1 MHLKVLVRMR
11 KSVVRYQRGNVR
23 ELGRLRFQEFFACR
37 NIEEQ
42 ITNGNRGP
50 RRYSRLFNFE
60 QLASSNLNST
70 AGRVICL
77 PGFKAEP
84 RDRGDRGQC
93 LSAKSQSIDVQQIVG
108 IMNLRG
114 GMALEGEHGVVM
126 PHATAVVDDA
136 YQFPA
141 ATFDFD
147 TNAGCA
153 RIQRIFKKFF
163 DDRSWTLDNLAGSN
177 LVSDVV
183 GEYANAAHR
192 GQRTTESAAAVQK
205 PFHHGDTE
213 STEED

>member
-1 MHLKVLVRMR
+1 MCCHWRCRQQIVRRRMHLKVLVRMR

-84 RDRGDRGQC
+84 RQRRSRAVPLREIPEYRCSADRRHRE
-93 LSAKSQSIDVQQIVG
+93 SS
-108 IMNLRG
+108 RW
-114 GMALEGEHGVVM
+114 HG
-126 PHATAVVDDA
+126 
-136 YQFPA
+136 
-141 ATFDFD
+141 
-147 TNAGCA
+147 A
-153 RIQRIFKKFF
+153 RRRAWHRHGPC
-163 DDRSWTLDNLAGSN
+163 RS
-177 LVSDVV
+177 
-183 GEYANAAHR
+183 R
-192 GQRTTESAAAVQK
+192 CR
-205 PFHHGDTE
+205 
-213 STEED
+213 